1 MTQGNTD
8 SRMMVLIEGN
18 IGAGK
23 TTVGKTIAASSR
35 FGFIEEPTKAWQ
47 EDFASNMLENL
58 YADISRWAFTFQIC
72 TFITRAKT
80 WPEICAV
87 TDCSRVVLERSIFC
101 DRYVFVENFY
111 RTGVMTQTEYQLYR
125 GLWDFLVSSYCDQ
138 PDLILYLRTPAQV
151 CLQRIRDRGR
161 VEESGITL
169 EYLLQLERLHDEWL
183 LDGDDS
189 RVVML
194 DGDHRW
200 SVDEVLAEMDVV
212 CDARAV

>member
-1 MTQGNTD
+1 MTQGSAD

-35 FGFIEEPTKAWQ
+35 FGFIEEPTVAWR
-47 EDFASNMLENL
+47 EGFASNMLKNL
-58 YADISRWAFTFQIC
+58 YTDISRWAFTFQIC

-87 TDCSRVVLERSIFC
+87 TDCPQVVLERSIFC

-138 PDLILYLRTPAQV
+138 PDLILYLRTPAEV
-151 CLQRIRDRGR
+151 CLERIRDRGR

-169 EYLLQLERLHDEWL
+169 DYLVQLERLHDEWL
-183 LDGDDS
+183 LTDGDL
-189 RVVML
+189 RVAVL
-194 DGDHRW
+194 DGERQWTTEELLEEIKAAADRP
-200 SVDEVLAEMDVV
+200 
-212 CDARAV
+212 